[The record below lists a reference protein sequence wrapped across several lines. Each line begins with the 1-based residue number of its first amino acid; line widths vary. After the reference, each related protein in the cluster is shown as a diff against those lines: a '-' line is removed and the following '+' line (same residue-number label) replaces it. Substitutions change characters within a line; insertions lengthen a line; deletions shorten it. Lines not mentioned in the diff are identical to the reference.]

1 MCNCQSAVV
10 KDSPWDIFLKHWKD
24 LKLDDL
30 RPKQMVF
37 FYNPA
42 WPWYKLGEQE
52 VQSKDGSLNYDAIL
66 QLDLYLSL
74 PWQMVWNSLCQGL
87 LSTPPRPQVWSSC
100 RMLLLMP
107 ISLPPKWQPTPVFLP
122 GESHGWRSQADYSP
136 WGQKELDTTER
147 LHFTHFSLSQILSIS
162 LFPVLPSLTPHLAT
176 SSSSPSPHWISFF
189 RPGLPSWTPST
200 LSFPTTSLSSAGL

>member
-1 MCNCQSAVV
+1 MCNCQSAMV

-42 WPWYKLGEQE
+42 WPWYKLGDQE

-136 WGQKELDTTER
+136 WGRKELDTTER
-147 LHFTHFSLSQILSIS
+147 LHSLLPFSDPEHLPISRPALLNPPLSHIL
-162 LFPVLPSLTPHLAT
+162 LLP
-176 SSSSPSPHWISFF
+176 F
-189 RPGLPSWTPST
+189 
-200 LSFPTTSLSSAGL
+200 TSLNLLL